1 MVLGAALTTFAPSS
15 AQAQSSQGASPAVVD
30 LSRYCTACWRNAH
43 LPVDTWNDCT
53 QEVLCRLL
61 RTVPMES
68 WPQTLWLESE
78 EHRELVRAI
87 DAVKKRT
94 QRQKKWS
101 SQALDAVADR
111 SDDQRRDRD
120 EERATVRKAAEELLT
135 PRQQNIIQL
144 SFEGWSVN
152 EISQKLSLSPERVSD
167 EKYKAI
173 RKLRAHIAPTV

>member
-1 MVLGAALTTFAPSS
+1 PPRRRARPYVVAMVLGAALTTFAPSS
-15 AQAQSSQGASPAVVD
+15 AHAQSAQGGAPAVAD

-68 WPQTLWLESE
+68 WPQTLSIESE

-94 QRQKKWS
+94 QRQKRWS
-101 SQALDAVADR
+101 SQALEVVAD
-111 SDDQRRDRD
+111 S
-120 EERATVRKAAEELLT
+120 
-135 PRQQNIIQL
+135 
-144 SFEGWSVN
+144 
-152 EISQKLSLSPERVSD
+152 
-167 EKYKAI
+167 
-173 RKLRAHIAPTV
+173 